1 MRPLTLELSA
11 FGSYIL
17 PTTIDFSD
25 LDQGIFLITGDTGA
39 GKTTIFDAITF
50 ALYGESSGENREG
63 KMMRSAGCEEGAP
76 TYVSFTFSYRGK
88 VYRIKRNPDYPR
100 LSSRRDKDGNVK
112 YTTEAASVTLTMP
125 DGQVFPGKI
134 REVNEKI
141 VSIIGLDASQ
151 FRQIAMIAQGDFLK
165 LLHASSKERQEIFG
179 EIFETGIYRQVQEI
193 LKEKAGALANQLK
206 EEQDRI
212 ARELDRV
219 ECEPQ
224 SPLAPELLRLKGQSM
239 PLKEEVLNLLKDLL
253 EKGKEEQLAQQ
264 KRVVIQDEKAL
275 KLAGE
280 IGAGEATNKLL
291 KEYEQALLEQ
301 ENLKK
306 TAPEMALL
314 ETQLE
319 RTKMAKALVVLE
331 NEKLRAEKHAQ
342 ETAEELEKVQQG
354 LKELR
359 FKEIEKEAKAHESAI
374 LYETREPELSALL
387 SELEKKFEKLIQ
399 LKKARAEHQTK
410 KQGLETALKKER
422 LADMEFQQVNA
433 AYEGGYRLFIEAQAG
448 FLAQRLA
455 PGKPCPVCG
464 SSQHPKPATPV
475 AAAPDEQELE
485 VLKQK
490 RDQAEEMR
498 SQCAKALAAARNS
511 EEEGRVL
518 LKELEEGV
526 SESQEQL
533 EEKKKQLMLER
544 KNLKRTQEE
553 SASELTKLRLELEKL
568 GGACTSLEAQQK
580 QARSEG
586 GERAHSFAQEFSRSS
601 FTSEEEY
608 VKQKSSIPQYE
619 KDKKVYEEY
628 QRQAQEVSVRLKTIR
643 AQVEGKSYQDLSRRQ
658 EEFAS
663 LQSELKELREHLTLC
678 QNSVR
683 NNERILEQLVKIYTR
698 IGKRQEE
705 FSTMETLNKIASGSV
720 SGSRKLDF
728 ETYVQR
734 LYFREVLNAANKRLL
749 KMTGEE
755 FMLQTRDLGELALKG
770 RTGLELDVY
779 DLPSSAV
786 RDVKTLSGGESF
798 MASLAMA
805 LGMADVV
812 TRRAGGIT
820 LDTMFVDEGFGTLD
834 DETRDQAIKVLQ
846 TQVGQG
852 KIIGIISH
860 VGELKQQ
867 IDTKLEITKDEK
879 GSRATWQKM

>member
-11 FGSYIL
+11 FGSYML

-39 GKTTIFDAITF
+39 GKTTVFDAITF

-63 KMMRSAGCEEGAP
+63 KMMRSAGCDEGVP

-88 VYRIKRNPDYPR
+88 VYNIKRNPDYPR
-100 LSSRRDKDGNVK
+100 ISNRRDKDGNVK

-125 DGQVFPGKI
+125 EGEVFPGKI

-141 VSIIGLDASQ
+141 VSIIGLDANQ

-165 LLHASSKERQEIFG
+165 LLHASSKERQEIFSK
-179 EIFETGIYRQVQEI
+179 IFETGIYRQVQEI

-212 ARELDRV
+212 ARELDQV
-219 ECEPQ
+219 ECEPP
-224 SPLAPELLRLKGQSM
+224 SPLAPELLRLRGQSM

-253 EKGKEEQLAQQ
+253 EKGKEEQRAQE
-264 KRVVIQDEKAL
+264 KRVTIQDEKAL

-291 KEYEQALLEQ
+291 KEHEQALLEY
-301 ENLKK
+301 EKLKK
-306 TAPEMALL
+306 SASEMTRL

-319 RTKMAKALVVLE
+319 RTKTAKALVLLE
-331 NEKLRAEKHAQ
+331 NEKLRAERHFQ
-342 ETAEELEKVQQG
+342 EIAEELKKVQEG
-354 LKELR
+354 LNALR
-359 FKEIEKEAKAHESAI
+359 LQEKEKEEKARTSAA
-374 LYETREPELSALL
+374 LYDTREPELSALL
-387 SELEKKFEKLIQ
+387 SELDKKLEKLAQ
-399 LKKARAEHQTK
+399 LKKVRAEYQVK
-410 KQGLETALKKER
+410 KQGLETALEKER
-422 LADMEFQQVNA
+422 LADIDFQQANA
-433 AYEGGYRLFIEAQAG
+433 AYEAGYRLFIEAQAG

-455 PGKPCPVCG
+455 PGEPCPVCG
-464 SSQHPKPATPV
+464 SNQHPQPASPV
-475 AAAPDEQELE
+475 AAAPDEQGLE
-485 VLKQK
+485 ELKQK
-490 RDQAEEMR
+490 KDQAEEKR
-498 SQCAKALAAARNS
+498 SQCAKTLAAAHNS
-511 EEEGRVL
+511 EEEGGAL
-518 LKELEEGV
+518 LKELEVEV
-526 SESQEQL
+526 SESEEQL
-533 EEKKKQLMLER
+533 KITKKQITAER
-544 KNLKRTQEE
+544 MDLKRVQEE

-568 GGACTSLEAQQK
+568 MGTCTSLETQQR
-580 QARSEG
+580 QAKSERE
-586 GERAHSFAQEFSRSS
+586 ERAHSFAQEFSHSP
-601 FTSEEEY
+601 FTNEEEY
-608 VKQKSSIPQYE
+608 VKQKSLIPEYE
-619 KDKKVYEEY
+619 KEKKVFEDY
-628 QRQAQEVSVRLKTIR
+628 QHRIQEVKVRLETL
-643 AQVEGKSYQDLSRRQ
+643 ASQVEDKVYQDLSQRQ

-683 NNERILEQLVKIYTR
+683 NNERILQQLEKIYTR

-728 ETYVQR
+728 ETYVLR

-755 FMLQTRDLGELALKG
+755 FMLQTRDLDDLALKG

-805 LGMADVV
+805 LGMADVI

-820 LDTMFVDEGFGTLD
+820 LETMFVDEGFGSLD

-867 IDTKLEITKDEK
+867 IDTKLVITKDEK